1 MTQRRAR
8 KGFIMVVSFSK
19 YYIRI
24 FWWHLLCKNMDGDI
38 AMVMDIVLKAVRN
51 FSAGWIDSE
60 AKMHTQYK
68 KCDQ

>member
-1 MTQRRAR
+1 
-8 KGFIMVVSFSK
+8 
-19 YYIRI
+19 
-24 FWWHLLCKNMDGDI
+24 MDGDI

-60 AKMHTQYK
+60 ANMHTLYE